1 MGFITGGG
9 KAAAAQAAQA
19 GEMQR
24 QEIAKQEAVV
34 AKQEAGIAAQQTE
47 LAKKAMATV
56 RARRGG
62 GLRALLSGERM
73 DAETGLPPKTTLGSG
88 V

>member
-1 MGFITGGG
+1 
-9 KAAAAQAAQA
+9 
-19 GEMQR
+19 MQR
-24 QEIAKQEAVV
+24 QEMAKQEARLE
-34 AKQEAGIAAQQTE
+34 KQEAGAAAQQTE
-47 LAKKAMATV
+47 LARKAMATM

>member
-1 MGFITGGG
+1 MGFLSSGG

-34 AKQEAGIAAQQTE
+34 AKQEAGVAAQQTE
-47 LAKKAMATV
+47 LAKKAMAAS

-73 DAETGLPPKTTLGSG
+73 DAEMGLPQKTTLGSG